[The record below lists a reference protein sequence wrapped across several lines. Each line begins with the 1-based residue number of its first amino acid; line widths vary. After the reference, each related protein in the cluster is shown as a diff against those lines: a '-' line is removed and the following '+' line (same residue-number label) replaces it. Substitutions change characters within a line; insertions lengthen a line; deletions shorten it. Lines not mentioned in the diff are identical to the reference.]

1 MINKKFFILL
11 SLLTLTL
18 YSNKYRGNYTIKRIV
33 IDLKHQR
40 IYAKE
45 NGRIIFSGS
54 ISSGTRK
61 HRTPTG
67 NYRILERDR
76 YHSSSKYPKP
86 YGGAKMPYML
96 RLTNSGIAIHQGY
109 LPGYPAS
116 HGCIRVSKRTA
127 QKLWRW
133 SSIGTQV
140 SIVRGYTRVASKKK
154 KYIRKYKKQKIAY
167 KSHRNYFL
175 IYGKRGSAVRVYY

>member
-1 MINKKFFILL
+1 MINKKYFILL
-11 SLLTLTL
+11 SLLTLAL
-18 YSNKYRGNYTIKRIV
+18 YSRTYKNSYINKKIEIN
-33 IDLKHQR
+33 LKQQR

-45 NGRIIFSGS
+45 NGIIIFSGS

-67 NYRILERDR
+67 NYRILEKDR
-76 YHSSSKYPKP
+76 YHNSSKYPEP

-116 HGCIRVSKRTA
+116 HGCIRVTKRTA
-127 QKLWRW
+127 KKLWKW
-133 SSIGTQV
+133 TTLGTRV
-140 SIVRGYTRVASKKK
+140 SIVQGYTRTTKKA
-154 KYIRKYKKQKIAY
+154 KYIKKHKRPKLAYRSNRK
-167 KSHRNYFL
+167 YFL
-175 IYGKRGSAVRVYY
+175 IYGKRGSSVKVYY